1 MLVSTHLL
9 GDVERVCDRVVM
21 VHGGHVLAQ
30 GSIAEVAGTTE
41 PGFGIQLGDNGPEVL
56 AALAAAGLEVRPS
69 GGGSGGPGNSSPVSE
84 LLVQGPSDL
93 IRDVAAQRGWPL
105 RRTGAEGAEPGGD
118 VPAPPGRRRRATAG
132 RAGLAAARP
141 RGRLGGAPMSE
152 VTAPGGTIYDRG
164 YRHYEGP
171 REGRGRR
178 VRAIA
183 VAGIR
188 RVLGLKRNWKTKV
201 VPWGLLVL
209 AFGPV
214 LAFIGVRV
222 LFAEAADDFFTYAQ
236 YLRIVAGLL
245 LLFAATAGPEL
256 LCPDRR
262 QNVLALIF
270 TRPVTRSDYLLAK
283 LAALL
288 AVVALIAIVPLVV
301 LFLGNTLTADSA
313 ATYLGDHLGDLG
325 RILVAGSVLT
335 VFYSVVALAAASLTD
350 RRAVATAGL
359 LGVFLGTS
367 ALANILFFTA
377 QFDGRRWVAF
387 LSLSGLPG
395 RFVDWLFGDGFDP
408 GTLADQAG
416 FTGPGY
422 LVAMAVVVAVAA
434 ALLTWR
440 VLRLRA

>member
-1 MLVSTHLL
+1 
-9 GDVERVCDRVVM
+9 
-21 VHGGHVLAQ
+21 
-30 GSIAEVAGTTE
+30 
-41 PGFGIQLGDNGPEVL
+41 
-56 AALAAAGLEVRPS
+56 
-69 GGGSGGPGNSSPVSE
+69 VSE
-84 LLVQGPSDL
+84 LSSP
-93 IRDVAAQRGWPL
+93 
-105 RRTGAEGAEPGGD
+105 T
-118 VPAPPGRRRRATAG
+118 
-132 RAGLAAARP
+132 
-141 RGRLGGAPMSE
+141 
-152 VTAPGGTIYDRG
+152 GTIYDRG

-183 VAGIR
+183 VAGVR

-201 VPWGLLVL
+201 VPFALLVL

-214 LAFIGVRV
+214 FAFIGARV
-222 LFAEAADDFFTYAQ
+222 LVGEAVGEFLGYGR

-270 TRPVTRSDYLLAK
+270 TRPVTRADYLVAK

-288 AVVALIAIVPLVV
+288 AVVGLIALVPLVV
-301 LFLGNTLTADSA
+301 LFVGNTLTADSA
-313 ATYLGDHLGDLG
+313 ATYLRENLDDLG
-325 RILVAGSVLT
+325 RILVAGTALT

-377 QFDGRRWVAF
+377 RFEGRRWVAF
-387 LSLSGLPG
+387 LSLGGLPG
-395 RFVDWLFGDGFDP
+395 RFVDWLFGEGFDP

-422 LVAMAVVVAVAA
+422 LVAMAAVAA
-434 ALLTWR
+434 VAGAILTWR

>member
-1 MLVSTHLL
+1 
-9 GDVERVCDRVVM
+9 
-21 VHGGHVLAQ
+21 
-30 GSIAEVAGTTE
+30 
-41 PGFGIQLGDNGPEVL
+41 
-56 AALAAAGLEVRPS
+56 
-69 GGGSGGPGNSSPVSE
+69 VSE
-84 LLVQGPSDL
+84 LSS
-93 IRDVAAQRGWPL
+93 
-105 RRTGAEGAEPGGD
+105 
-118 VPAPPGRRRRATAG
+118 PA
-132 RAGLAAARP
+132 
-141 RGRLGGAPMSE
+141 
-152 VTAPGGTIYDRG
+152 GTIYDRG

-183 VAGIR
+183 AAGVR

-201 VPWGLLVL
+201 VPFALLVL

-214 LAFIGVRV
+214 FAFIGARV
-222 LFAEAADDFFTYAQ
+222 LVGEAVGEFLGYGR

-270 TRPVTRSDYLLAK
+270 TRPVTRADYLVAK

-288 AVVALIAIVPLVV
+288 AVVGLIALVPLLV
-301 LFLGNTLTADSA
+301 LFVGNTLTADSA
-313 ATYLGDHLGDLG
+313 ATYLRENLDDLG
-325 RILVAGSVLT
+325 RILVAGTALT

-367 ALANILFFTA
+367 ARAKILFVTA
-377 QFDGRRWVAF
+377 RFEGRRWVAF
-387 LSLSGLPG
+387 LSLGGLPG

-408 GTLADQAG
+408 GSLADQAG

-422 LVAMAVVVAVAA
+422 LVAMAVVAA
-434 ALLTWR
+434 MAGALLTWR

>member
-1 MLVSTHLL
+1 
-9 GDVERVCDRVVM
+9 
-21 VHGGHVLAQ
+21 
-30 GSIAEVAGTTE
+30 
-41 PGFGIQLGDNGPEVL
+41 
-56 AALAAAGLEVRPS
+56 
-69 GGGSGGPGNSSPVSE
+69 VSE
-84 LLVQGPSDL
+84 LTS
-93 IRDVAAQRGWPL
+93 
-105 RRTGAEGAEPGGD
+105 
-118 VPAPPGRRRRATAG
+118 PA
-132 RAGLAAARP
+132 
-141 RGRLGGAPMSE
+141 
-152 VTAPGGTIYDRG
+152 GTIYDRG

-183 VAGIR
+183 VAGVR

-214 LAFIGVRV
+214 FAFIGARV
-222 LFAEAADDFFTYAQ
+222 LVGEAVGEFLGYGR
-236 YLRIVAGLL
+236 YLRVVAGLL

-270 TRPVTRSDYLLAK
+270 TRPVTRSDYLVAK

-288 AVVALIAIVPLVV
+288 AVVGLIAVVPLVV
-301 LFLGNTLTADSA
+301 LFLGNALTADSA
-313 ATYLGDHLGDLG
+313 ATYLREHLDDLG
-325 RILVAGSVLT
+325 KILVAGSVLT
-335 VFYSVVALAAASLTD
+335 VFYSVTALAAASLTD
-350 RRAVATAGL
+350 RRAVATAAY
-359 LGVFLGTS
+359 LGVFLGSS

-377 QFDGRRWVAF
+377 QFDGKRWVAF

-395 RFVDWLFGDGFDP
+395 RFVDGLFGAQFDP

-422 LVAMAVVVAVAA
+422 LAAMAVVAA
-434 ALLTWR
+434 AAAAVLSWR

>member
-1 MLVSTHLL
+1 V
-9 GDVERVCDRVVM
+9 
-21 VHGGHVLAQ
+21 
-30 GSIAEVAGTTE
+30 TE
-41 PGFGIQLGDNGPEVL
+41 
-56 AALAAAGLEVRPS
+56 A
-69 GGGSGGPGNSSPVSE
+69 
-84 LLVQGPSDL
+84 
-93 IRDVAAQRGWPL
+93 
-105 RRTGAEGAEPGGD
+105 
-118 VPAPPGRRRRATAG
+118 
-132 RAGLAAARP
+132 
-141 RGRLGGAPMSE
+141 
-152 VTAPGGTIYDRG
+152 TAPGGTIYDRG
-164 YRHYEGP
+164 YRHYDGP

-183 VAGIR
+183 VAGVR

-222 LFAEAADDFFTYAQ
+222 LFA
-236 YLRIVAGLL
+236 
-245 LLFAATAGPEL
+245 ATAGPEL

-283 LAALL
+283 MAALL
-288 AVVALIAIVPLVV
+288 AVVGLIAIVPLVV
-301 LFLGNTLTADSA
+301 LFVGNTLTADSA
-313 ATYLGDHLGDLG
+313 ATYLRQNLDDLG
-325 RILVAGSVLT
+325 KILIAGSVLT
-335 VFYSVVALAAASLTD
+335 VFYSVISLAAASLTD

-359 LGVFLGTS
+359 LGVMLGTS

-395 RFVDWLFGDGFDP
+395 RFVDWLFGAPFDP

-434 ALLTWR
+434 VVLVWR
-440 VLRLRA
+440 AMRLRA

>member
-1 MLVSTHLL
+1 VN
-9 GDVERVCDRVVM
+9 
-21 VHGGHVLAQ
+21 Q
-30 GSIAEVAGTTE
+30 
-41 PGFGIQLGDNGPEVL
+41 
-56 AALAAAGLEVRPS
+56 AA
-69 GGGSGGPGNSSPVSE
+69 
-84 LLVQGPSDL
+84 
-93 IRDVAAQRGWPL
+93 
-105 RRTGAEGAEPGGD
+105 
-118 VPAPPGRRRRATAG
+118 PA
-132 RAGLAAARP
+132 
-141 RGRLGGAPMSE
+141 
-152 VTAPGGTIYDRG
+152 GTIYDRG
-164 YRHYEGP
+164 YRHYEGL
-171 REGRGRR
+171 REGRRRR
-178 VRAIA
+178 VRAIT
-183 VAGIR
+183 VAGVR

-201 VPWGLLVL
+201 IPFGLLVL

-222 LFAEAADDFFTYAQ
+222 LFAEASEEFLGYGR
-236 YLRIVAGLL
+236 YLRVVAGLL

-288 AVVALIAIVPLVV
+288 LVVGLIALVPLIV
-301 LFLGNTLTADSA
+301 LFLGNTLTAASA
-313 ATYLGDHLGDLG
+313 TTYLREHLGDLG
-325 RILVAGSVLT
+325 RILLAGSVLT

-359 LGVFLGTS
+359 LGVFLGSS

-377 QFDGRRWVAF
+377 RFEGRRWLTFV
-387 LSLSGLPG
+387 SLGGLPG

-422 LVAMAVVVAVAA
+422 LAAMAVVTAVAA
-434 ALLTWR
+434 AVLTWR
-440 VLRLRA
+440 VLRLRP

>member
-1 MLVSTHLL
+1 MT
-9 GDVERVCDRVVM
+9 
-21 VHGGHVLAQ
+21 
-30 GSIAEVAGTTE
+30 
-41 PGFGIQLGDNGPEVL
+41 
-56 AALAAAGLEVRPS
+56 
-69 GGGSGGPGNSSPVSE
+69 
-84 LLVQGPSDL
+84 
-93 IRDVAAQRGWPL
+93 
-105 RRTGAEGAEPGGD
+105 
-118 VPAPPGRRRRATAG
+118 
-132 RAGLAAARP
+132 
-141 RGRLGGAPMSE
+141 E

-183 VAGIR
+183 LAGIR

-288 AVVALIAIVPLVV
+288 AVIALIAIVPLVV
-301 LFLGNTLTADSA
+301 LFLGNT
-313 ATYLGDHLGDLG
+313 
-325 RILVAGSVLT
+325 
-335 VFYSVVALAAASLTD
+335 LAAASLTD

-377 QFDGRRWVAF
+377 QFDGRRLVAF

-434 ALLTWR
+434 AILTWR